1 MITAFHIIAGT
12 FLCLFLCDG
21 LGNKHE
27 EGRKLSITAAL
38 VLAVIWGT
46 FIMSMVIINM
56 KG

>member
-38 VLAVIWGT
+38 ALAVIWGT
-46 FIMSMVIINM
+46 IIMSMVIINM